1 MAETLDIKIFKCENG
16 DNQSPDLVDAQAP
29 STSPSQ
35 PSQSSPKTSVKFRF
49 DPKSDEFIIR
59 SHLGRNGNVRVVK
72 HVGGNILMAQRVYP
86 VGGGSSSTRK
96 KIRQELRAMRQDAP
110 DEVLPYYGV
119 HLDFNNNTLSIWMQ
133 YMDIGS
139 FKEIVEDLGPLRID
153 VVGKVAVTIL
163 SALNYL
169 YHVHRMLHR
178 DVRPS
183 RILLNS
189 RGEVKLGGV
198 RTVDLKSDIWSFGMT
213 IMELCLGRH
222 YYHDTTDLFS
232 LLHQIVNG
240 PNPQLPKSAA
250 FPDTLHEM
258 MARCLSKDPKSRS
271 RPETLWYCNLFIGAA
286 RRTSVDL
293 EAWALGVIDQR
304 MGNPP
309 RRAVAIPTMEDIPK
323 QPDDL
328 AWRQFVRNHPL
339 GEGYATPDTHE
350 DRNAPNPGTP
360 PGPSLPAS
368 RSSDRL
374 SLALRTR
381 RTPNPQ
387 EKGNSNDRPGIIS
400 RESPSFE
407 LLKNFDRLAFPRPLA
422 EALRPEDLSLCSHCD
437 ELIAKG
443 DDAFRST
450 SGWEPGAFT
459 AGSSCPLCR
468 LISDCSNP
476 TTSLGDRNQARPK
489 SPKSY
494 PRLEIGKLDEF
505 MHGVMSRAPLEDDS
519 RTDSECA
526 FQLAAAWMHRCLE
539 RHDRCNA
546 TGDVGPPTL
555 PTRVIDVGRSDA
567 SQPPRLCKGEGKKN
581 HYLTLSYRWD
591 QNSVASSKTV
601 KGNLEAHEKGIA
613 LDTLPQ
619 IMQDA
624 IHITRKLGLRYL
636 WIDALCIIQ
645 DSREDW
651 QAEAGD
657 MANTYKRSTVTLA
670 AAADTGNDDASETI
684 FRERS
689 KSHIRPL
696 RCRGG
701 WLDGSAMYIF
711 ADRTSTKDG
720 SRPQSV
726 LDTRGWV
733 LQEQLLSPRVLTY
746 SHGEIF
752 WDCVCLNAS
761 ETFPGGIPAF
771 YDTDLKAVDFRLFKK
786 AILGSGE
793 GNVKPGQLHKL
804 WHSIVEEYSRRKLT
818 LETDK
823 LAALS
828 GLAKEMTNVLRD
840 DFVLGLWKKTL
851 WRDLLWW
858 VKSPA
863 TATIPTGFIAPSWSW
878 AAVNGAIS
886 HRLRLQA
893 SASRVSQA
901 TF

>member
-1 MAETLDIKIFKCENG
+1 
-16 DNQSPDLVDAQAP
+16 
-29 STSPSQ
+29 
-35 PSQSSPKTSVKFRF
+35 
-49 DPKSDEFIIR
+49 
-59 SHLGRNGNVRVVK
+59 
-72 HVGGNILMAQRVYP
+72 
-86 VGGGSSSTRK
+86 
-96 KIRQELRAMRQDAP
+96 
-110 DEVLPYYGV
+110 
-119 HLDFNNNTLSIWMQ
+119 
-133 YMDIGS
+133 
-139 FKEIVEDLGPLRID
+139 
-153 VVGKVAVTIL
+153 
-163 SALNYL
+163 
-169 YHVHRMLHR
+169 
-178 DVRPS
+178 
-183 RILLNS
+183 
-189 RGEVKLGGV
+189 
-198 RTVDLKSDIWSFGMT
+198 
-213 IMELCLGRH
+213 
-222 YYHDTTDLFS
+222 
-232 LLHQIVNG
+232 
-240 PNPQLPKSAA
+240 
-250 FPDTLHEM
+250 
-258 MARCLSKDPKSRS
+258 
-271 RPETLWYCNLFIGAA
+271 
-286 RRTSVDL
+286 
-293 EAWALGVIDQR
+293 
-304 MGNPP
+304 
-309 RRAVAIPTMEDIPK
+309 MEDIPK

-339 GEGYATPDTHE
+339 GEGYATPDTNGN
-350 DRNAPNPGTP
+350 RNAPNPGISF
-360 PGPSLPAS
+360 GPSLPAS
-368 RSSDRL
+368 RSTDEL
-374 SLALRTR
+374 SLALHTR
-381 RTPNPQ
+381 RTPTPQ
-387 EKGNSNDRPGIIS
+387 EKGNSNDIPGLIS
-400 RESPSFE
+400 TESPSMK
-407 LLKNFDRLAFPRPLA
+407 LIKGLYNLAFPRPLA

-450 SGWEPGAFT
+450 SSWEPGAFT

-476 TTSLGDRNQARPK
+476 TTSLGDRNQAMPR

-546 TGDVGPPTL
+546 TGDIGPPTL
-555 PTRVIDVGRSDA
+555 PTRVIDVGPSDA
-567 SQPPRLCKGEGKKN
+567 SQLPRLCKGEGKKD

-601 KGNLEAHEKGIA
+601 KGNLEGHEKGIA

-670 AAADTGNDDASETI
+670 AAADTGNGDASETI

-701 WLDGSAMYIF
+701 WLDGSATYIF

-733 LQEQLLSPRVLTY
+733 LQEHLLSPRVLTY

-793 GNVKPGQLHKL
+793 GNMKPRQLHKL

-886 HRLRLQA
+886 YGLPGRDDEDYLVPCMEVVDVEAPSATSSLCQSRLSGQILVRSGIIRPESSLWTEWLSGAPGQPLPLQPGWRPDTAVTLIELAELSIIVIGVSNFCAYGLGVTRVGKDGKYKRLGVLYTRSHLRNYGWDVEKRCWNA
-893 SASRVSQA
+893 EAGLTVETVTLA
-901 TF
+901 